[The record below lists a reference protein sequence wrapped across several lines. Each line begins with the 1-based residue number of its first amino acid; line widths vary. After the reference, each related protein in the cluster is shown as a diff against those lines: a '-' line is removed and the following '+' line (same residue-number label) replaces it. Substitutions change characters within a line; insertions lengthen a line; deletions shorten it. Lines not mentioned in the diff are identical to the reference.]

1 MFNKK
6 IAALGLAA
14 ALSIGGIS
22 SAVADAGHPMGVPPQ
37 VSTVLSQL
45 VTKGTI
51 TQAQEIGRAHV

>member
-22 SAVADAGHPMGVPPQ
+22 SAVADAGHAMGVPPQ

-51 TQAQEIGRAHV
+51 TQAQIGRAHV